1 MSRTA
6 LNPIV
11 INRETCSID
20 EVIDQLGRI
29 IDWAEKQNNPLGFFP
44 ALYRAVTIR
53 VANGIKVQ
61 RFADAGGM
69 EQLDVVFANRYFEA
83 LDQYVKGE
91 SPTLSWK
98 LAFDQHQRDDL
109 IVLQHLLLGI
119 NAHINLDLGLSAAK
133 VAQNGSQLQRVETD
147 FLEINRLLQEMVEE
161 VQERLNAFSLI
172 WKSADFLM
180 GKADE
185 LMANFSLKRARKFA
199 WKIAEEAYQQ
209 SDPYAPH
216 FIAGMDRKAEKFGK
230 LILTPPNFMLT
241 ASLRLMGKLSFTEA
255 EAIIGELKKP
265 YD

>member
-1 MSRTA
+1 MSRPA
-6 LNPIV
+6 LKPLS

-29 IDWAEKQNNPLGFFP
+29 IDWAEEQNNPLGFFP
-44 ALYRAVTIR
+44 ALYQAVTIR
-53 VANGIKVQ
+53 VANGIKIQ
-61 RFADAGGM
+61 RFADSGGM

-83 LDQYVKGE
+83 LDQYLKGE
-91 SPTLSWK
+91 APTRSWK

-133 VAQNGSQLQRVETD
+133 VAKSGSQLEQVEAD
-147 FLEINRLLQEMVEE
+147 FLEINHLLQEMIEE
-161 VQERLNAFSLI
+161 VQDRLNSFSI
-172 WKSADFLM
+172 FWKSADFLL

-185 LMANFSLKRARKFA
+185 LMASFSLKRSRKFA

-209 SDPYAPH
+209 ADPYAPH
-216 FIAGMDRKAEKFGK
+216 FIASMDRKAEKLGK
-230 LILTPPNFMLT
+230 MILSPPNFMLT
-241 ASLRLMGKLSFTEA
+241 TSLRLMGKMSFTEA
-255 EAIIGELKKP
+255 EAIIGELRKP